1 MRNHVINSSIPILFI
16 GLTAFGKLMSGY
28 AHFEVAFP
36 ISIGLSI
43 HPLGFV
49 VAFSQVLS
57 QGAPWPY
64 TDLWPA

>member
-1 MRNHVINSSIPILFI
+1 
-16 GLTAFGKLMSGY
+16 MSGY